1 MYDIDQDKRLHT
13 YTDRTILKRLL
24 SYAKP
29 YTKSFIVTFVFM
41 ILSVGFALIEPF
53 ILGSSIDIIIEQ
65 PIDFNLIYI
74 LMGIFFGSILLN
86 ALFNYLQNIILQ
98 KTGQSII
105 YNIREQMFSHVQSQ
119 DIDYFN
125 QVPTGKLVT
134 RVANDTNTLN
144 EMYTSVVVNV
154 FRNLI
159 LLFGILGAMFI
170 LNVRL
175 TLIVLIVIPFIVF
188 FSFLFRTFSRKAY
201 RFVRTNTSTINA
213 FLAEHLS
220 GMKIIQ
226 IFNQETEKYDDFD
239 AKNQVL
245 RKAQWRQMLVF
256 AVYRPTMYMLY
267 IVALILIFYFGG
279 RQVIEGTLSV
289 GILFAF
295 QNYARRFFQPIQE
308 LAEQFNVLQSAFASS
323 ERIFSILDTQPTVQ
337 DAKDAI
343 PLTQVRGEVEFKN
356 VWFAYK
362 KDEWIL
368 QDVSFKVDANQSV
381 AFVGATGAGKTTI
394 LKLLTRDY
402 DIQKGTIYL
411 DGVDIRTLQRS
422 SLRSFIGQMLQDV
435 FMFTGT
441 IGSNITLREPSFT
454 EKEIAIAAKYVNA
467 ERFIEKLPGGYLE
480 PVRERGNN
488 FSAGQRQL
496 ISFARTLIHQPRI
509 IILDEATA
517 NIDTETEIIIQESLK
532 KLLTIGTSFIV
543 AHRLSTI
550 QHVDQIIVLSHGKIL
565 EKGSHQALLKEK
577 GHYYKL
583 YQLQFDQ
590 DPAVD
595 VPRVSQ
601 LNPV

>member
-337 DAKDAI
+337 DAKDAT

>member
-245 RKAQWRQMLVF
+245 RKAQLRQMLVF

-337 DAKDAI
+337 DAKDAT

>member
-1 MYDIDQDKRLHT
+1 MFDIDQDKRLNT
-13 YTDRTILKRLL
+13 YSDKVILKRLL

-29 YTKSFIVTFVFM
+29 YKKDFAITFIFM
-41 ILSVGFALIEPF
+41 ILSVGFALLEPF
-53 ILGSSIDIIIEQ
+53 IIGYSIDLIVDA
-65 PIDFNLIYI
+65 PINFRLLYVM
-74 LMGIFFGSILLN
+74 MGLFFASILLN

-105 YNIREQMFSHVQSQ
+105 YNIREQMFSHVQTQ

-159 LLFGILGAMFI
+159 LLVGIITALFVLNAQLALI
-170 LNVRL
+170 LMG
-175 TLIVLIVIPFIVF
+175 VIPFIAF
-188 FSFLFRTFSRKAY
+188 FSFLFRRFSRKAY
-201 RFVRTNTSTINA
+201 RWVRANTSIING

-226 IFNQETEKYDDFD
+226 IFNQEKEKYSDFNG
-239 AKNQVL
+239 KTETL
-245 RKAQWRQMLVF
+245 KKAQLRQMLVF

-279 RQVIEGTLSV
+279 SQVLAGTLTV
-289 GILFAF
+289 GVLFSF
-295 QNYARRFFQPIQE
+295 QNYTRRFFQPIQE

-323 ERIFSILDTQPTVQ
+323 ERIFSILDTTPRIS
-337 DAKDAI
+337 DAEDSI
-343 PLTQVRGEVEFKN
+343 ELDHVRGEVEFKD

-368 QDVSFKVDANQSV
+368 KGVSFKVDANQSV

-402 DIQKGTIYL
+402 DIQRGQIFL
-411 DGVDIRTLQRS
+411 DGIDIKTIKRS

-441 IGSNITLREPSFT
+441 IASNITLRDETFT
-454 EKEIAIAAKYVNA
+454 KEDIEIAAKYVNA
-467 ERFIEKLPGGYLE
+467 ERFIEKLPGRYDE
-480 PVRERGNN
+480 PVLERGNN
-488 FSAGQRQL
+488 YSAGQRQL

-532 KLLTIGTSFIV
+532 KMLGIGTSFIV

-565 EKGSHQALLKEK
+565 EKGTHQSLLKEK

-583 YQLQFDQ
+583 YQLQFDNE
-590 DPAVD
+590 P
-595 VPRVSQ
+595 PTPSPQ
-601 LNPV
+601 LAATT

>member
-1 MYDIDQDKRLHT
+1 MFDIDQDKRLNS
-13 YTDRTILKRLL
+13 YSDKVILKRLIA
-24 SYAKP
+24 YAKP
-29 YTKSFIVTFVFM
+29 YKKNFIITFIFM
-41 ILSVGFALIEPF
+41 ILSVGFALLEPF
-53 ILGSSIDIIIEQ
+53 IIGYSIDLIVER
-65 PIDFNLIYI
+65 PIDFNLLYI
-74 LMGIFFGSILLN
+74 LMAVFFGSILLN

-105 YNIREQMFSHVQSQ
+105 YNIREEMFSHVQTQ

-159 LLFGILGAMFI
+159 LLIGIISALFF

-175 TLIVLIVIPFIVF
+175 SLVLMGVIPFIIF
-188 FSFLFRTFSRKAY
+188 FSFLFRRFSRKAY
-201 RFVRTNTSTINA
+201 RWVRTNTSIING

-226 IFNQETEKYDDFD
+226 IFTQEKEKYNDF
-239 AKNQVL
+239 KGKTETL
-245 RKAQWRQMLVF
+245 RKAQLRQMLVF

-267 IVALILIFYFGG
+267 IIALIIIFYFGG
-279 RQVIEGTLSV
+279 RQVLNGTLTV
-289 GILFAF
+289 GVLFAF
-295 QNYARRFFQPIQE
+295 QNYTRRFFQPIQE

-323 ERIFSILDTQPTVQ
+323 ERIFSILDTAPRISDDSEALELDHV
-337 DAKDAI
+337 K
-343 PLTQVRGEVEFKN
+343 GEVEFKD

-368 QDVSFKVDANQSV
+368 QGVSFKVQANQSV

-402 DIQKGTIYL
+402 DIQHGQILL
-411 DGVDIRTLQRS
+411 DGIDIQTIKRS
-422 SLRSFIGQMLQDV
+422 SLRSYIGQMLQDV

-441 IGSNITLREPSFT
+441 IASNITLREPAFS
-454 EKEIAIAAKYVNA
+454 EKDIEIAAKYVNA
-467 ERFIEKLPGGYLE
+467 DRFIEKLPGKYDE
-480 PVRERGNN
+480 PVLERGNN

-532 KLLTIGTSFIV
+532 KMLNIGTSFIV

-565 EKGSHQALLKEK
+565 EKGSHQELLKEK

-583 YQLQFDQ
+583 YQLQFDNE
-590 DPAVD
+590 P
-595 VPRVSQ
+595 PSVSQ
-601 LNPV
+601 DAALTT

>member
-1 MYDIDQDKRLHT
+1 MFDIDQDKRLNT
-13 YTDRTILKRLL
+13 YSDKVILKRLL

-29 YTKSFIVTFVFM
+29 YKKEFAITFIFM

-53 ILGSSIDIIIEQ
+53 IIGYSIDLIVDR
-65 PIDFNLIYI
+65 PIDFGLLY
-74 LMGIFFGSILLN
+74 LMMGLFFGSILLN

-105 YNIREQMFSHVQSQ
+105 YNIREQMFKHVQTQ

-159 LLFGILGAMFI
+159 LLIGIITALFVLNAQLALI
-170 LNVRL
+170 LMG
-175 TLIVLIVIPFIVF
+175 VIPFIAF
-188 FSFLFRTFSRKAY
+188 FSVLFRTFSRKAY
-201 RFVRTNTSTINA
+201 RLVRANTSIING

-226 IFNQETEKYDDFD
+226 IFNQEKEKYTSF
-239 AKNQVL
+239 KGKTETL
-245 RKAQWRQMLVF
+245 KKAQLRQMLVF

-267 IVALILIFYFGG
+267 IGALIIIFYYGG
-279 RQVIEGTLSV
+279 SQVLAGTLTV
-289 GILFAF
+289 GVLFSF
-295 QNYARRFFQPIQE
+295 QNYTRRFFQPIQE

-323 ERIFSILDTQPTVQ
+323 ERIFSILDTVPRIS
-337 DAKDAI
+337 DEADAI
-343 PLTQVRGEVEFKN
+343 ELDHVRGEVEFKD

-368 QDVSFKVDANQSV
+368 QGVTFKVDANQSV

-402 DIQKGTIYL
+402 DIQHGQIFL
-411 DGVDIRTLQRS
+411 DGIDIKTIKRS

-441 IGSNITLREPSFT
+441 IASNITLRDEAFSQKDI
-454 EKEIAIAAKYVNA
+454 EIAAKYVNA
-467 ERFIEKLPGGYLE
+467 ERFIEKLPGSYEE
-480 PVRERGNN
+480 PVLERGNN
-488 FSAGQRQL
+488 YSAGQRQL

-532 KLLTIGTSFIV
+532 KMLGIGTSFIV

-565 EKGSHQALLKEK
+565 EKGTHQTLLKEK

-583 YQLQFDQ
+583 YQLQFDNE
-590 DPAVD
+590 PPHASEAISAT
-595 VPRVSQ
+595 P
-601 LNPV
+601 

>member
-245 RKAQWRQMLVF
+245 RKAQLRQMLVF

-337 DAKDAI
+337 DAKDATS
-343 PLTQVRGEVEFKN
+343 LTQVRGEVEFKN